1 MLGGLIF
8 APFFDMI
15 KEKGQKTMKKILVI
29 LLSVFLVFT
38 LVGCNKTN
46 FYDLEEEYVTAESRG
61 LSFKA
66 EKEIYTAEDTVI
78 NYTIQ
83 NNTDEMQPVGNNDHW
98 LHYKTEDG
106 WKRVNRSYKNKKN
119 VKYAITLE
127 NTVIL
132 PGGSGTFKIN
142 LSRYKLP
149 LEKGEYR
156 IERYGM
162 VSESFFVE

>member
-1 MLGGLIF
+1 
-8 APFFDMI
+8 
-15 KEKGQKTMKKILVI
+15 MKKILVI

-46 FYDLEEEYVTAESRG
+46 LYDLEEEYVTAESRG

-66 EKEIYTAEDTVI
+66 EKESYTAEDTVI

-83 NNTDEMQPVGNNDHW
+83 NNTEEMQGIGNGHD

-106 WKRVNRSYKNKKN
+106 WKKVGWNLKKKKN
-119 VKYAITLE
+119 
-127 NTVIL
+127 TVYKVNLVDKILL
-132 PGGSGTFKIN
+132 PGQSGTDTLP

-149 LEKGEYR
+149 LPKGEYR
-156 IERYGM
+156 IERRGM
-162 VSESFFVE
+162 VSESFMVE